1 MIIIKIL
8 MIIMIII
15 IMIIKT
21 YFMEGSSRG
30 LSEGMVREK
39 ARCNTVTVCRQTAAD
54 EVAQIFLCLY
64 LINSYVDIK
73 RWTRCVFGGATRRS

>member
-54 EVAQIFLCLY
+54 
-64 LINSYVDIK
+64 
-73 RWTRCVFGGATRRS
+73 

>member
-1 MIIIKIL
+1 
-8 MIIMIII
+8 
-15 IMIIKT
+15 
-21 YFMEGSSRG
+21 MEGSSRG

-64 LINSYVDIK
+64 FINSYNGPVV
-73 RWTRCVFGGATRRS
+73 CLVGQPGGRRDPC